1 MLPEVE
7 HIGGLVTLPLAA
19 TNIISIF
26 FDGGDGF
33 CAGA

>member
-7 HIGGLVTLPLAA
+7 HIGGLAMVPH
-19 TNIISIF
+19 TNIISIS
-26 FDGGDGF
+26 FDREDGF